1 MATAEPHPPAPDAL
15 LADLDEA
22 ECWRLLEATELCRLA
37 FVAPDG
43 RPDIRPVNHLA
54 TGRSIYVR
62 SAFDAKFLAITAR
75 SAVAL
80 EVDGESDDAYWSVVV
95 RGEAEQV
102 TSEAELHHVGVEHLA
117 SWTPT
122 PKQFVVK
129 IVAATV
135 TGRVFSKRPRVS
147 LPVYA
152 VPLTDAARAKH
163 RTERGE
169 RPSPIPHFEPPAS

>member
-37 FVAPDG
+37 FTAADG

-54 TGRSIYVR
+54 VERSIYIR
-62 SAFDAKFLAITAR
+62 SAADAKFLAVASP

-80 EVDGESDDAYWSVVV
+80 EVDGETADAYWSVVV

-102 TSEAELHHVGVEHLA
+102 TSESELYHSGVEHLA

-129 IVAATV
+129 VASPTV
-135 TGRVFSKRPRVS
+135 TGRVFPKRPRVT

-152 VPLTDAARAKH
+152 VPLTDAARAQH